1 MIHVLVGVEKNIN
14 NAMVSKMNKGL
25 ITAILFLFGFFNL
38 SGQVTI
44 TEEPSIIRLMQVY
57 KSKNAQNPVAR
68 AWRIQIITTSN
79 RREMETAYQK
89 FERLYPHVN
98 YEWEHDPPYYKVKA
112 GAFEKKE
119 ELEAILL
126 ELKKEFPL
134 SIPVQ
139 DDISKRDLIDY

>member
-1 MIHVLVGVEKNIN
+1 MENKMIKALLYS
-14 NAMVSKMNKGL
+14 A
-25 ITAILFLFGFFNL
+25 LFFFGFSNV

-68 AWRIQIITTSN
+68 AWRIQIVTTSN
-79 RREMETAYQK
+79 RREMEMAYQK

-119 ELEAILL
+119 DLEAILL

-139 DDISKRDLIDY
+139 DDIAKKDLIEY

>member
-1 MIHVLVGVEKNIN
+1 MIHVHAEVEKNIN
-14 NAMVSKMNKGL
+14 NVMESKLLKALL
-25 ITAILFLFGFFNL
+25 IPALFLFGFFNL

-89 FERLYPHVN
+89 FERLYPSVN

-119 ELEAILL
+119 DLEAILL

-139 DDISKRDLIDY
+139 DDIAKKDLIDY

>member
-1 MIHVLVGVEKNIN
+1 MIHVRVEVEKNIN
-14 NAMVSKMNKGL
+14 NAMESKMIKAL
-25 ITAILFLFGFFNL
+25 LYTALFLFSFFNV

-57 KSKNAQNPVAR
+57 KSKNTQNPVAR

-89 FERLYPHVN
+89 FERLYPNVN

-119 ELEAILL
+119 DLEAILL

-139 DDISKRDLIDY
+139 DDIAKKDLIEY